1 MRILPN
7 MAHRVLALLTG
18 LAMILAGL
26 VVLGT
31 TAMADS
37 SPVDPANPAT
47 PPTVTADAL
56 PTVQVNGVVWQQVVV
71 GDIVYVA
78 GNFTTARPPGAAP
91 GTNTTPRNHTLAFRL
106 STGQLVTEWAPS
118 LNGQAITVAASP
130 DKTRIYIGGAFTTVD
145 GATAYRIAAINAV
158 GQPNQGKMITSFRP
172 FVNSRV
178 NAIVPTA
185 NVVYFGGWFSG
196 VNSATRS
203 KAGAVNASDGSTTGW
218 NPLTGGGDVLAM
230 TMSPDGSRIVL
241 GGNFTSMNGS
251 SNPGYGLASVDPGTG
266 RTNYPFA
273 VNSVVRNAG
282 GNGATLSLSGDA
294 NYVYGTGYDY
304 GAGANFEG
312 TFSAAW
318 GDGKINW
325 IEDCHGDT
333 YGVAPIGNVIYT
345 VSHAHYCGNIGGFPQ
360 TNPWTYYHAL
370 AFSRQAT
377 GTVTR
382 DPLGYPNFEGNP
394 SPTLQ
399 NWFPALSVGS
409 FTGQYQAAW
418 AVAGNSQYVV
428 LGGEFPRV
436 NGVGQQGLVRLAVKE
451 LAPNARGPMLSGGSW
466 APTVQSPSS
475 GTARIDWQAN
485 HDQDNKNLN
494 YRVIRDGAVTVTTV
508 SRESTFW
515 QRPTMSFTDSGLA
528 PGSTHSYQ
536 VIATDPFGRQ
546 ATSATA
552 TVKVAGT
559 PTGNTPPTASF
570 TATAIGLTVSVNGSA
585 SSDPNGTISSYAWNF
600 GDGQSGSGV
609 STSHTYAAA
618 GTYTI
623 TLTVTDNAGA
633 TGSTTRQVSI
643 TAGGVVQPQ
652 VLAQDA
658 FERAVASGFGRADV
672 GGDWSVWGSSGTS
685 LNVSGGRGNITH
697 SNGGSSGTAYLRSV
711 ATNDADLW
719 VKLSLDKVTN
729 GGGSYLTIVGRDRGT
744 SGDYRAKV
752 SISASGAVSL
762 QASRVS
768 GGETALGS
776 ANPGLTYVPGDEL
789 QLRLRVT
796 GQSPT
801 TVSAK
806 IWKVGTAEPAA
817 WQVNAQDSTAAL
829 QGTGAIGFSTYLS
842 GSATNLP
849 VTVRY
854 NDLLVQTTK

>member
-1 MRILPN
+1 MRILPT

-26 VVLGT
+26 VVLGS
-31 TAMADS
+31 TAVADS
-37 SPVDPANPAT
+37 SPVDPTNPAT

-106 STGQLVTEWAPS
+106 STGALITDWAPR
-118 LNGQAITVAASP
+118 LNAQAITITASP
-130 DKTRIYIGGAFTTVD
+130 DGTRIYVGGAFTTVD
-145 GATAYRIAAINAV
+145 GATAYRVAAINAV

-172 FVNSRV
+172 VVNTRV
-178 NAIVPTA
+178 NAIVATA
-185 NVVYFGGWFSG
+185 SVVYLGGWFSG
-196 VNSATRS
+196 LNSSGRS
-203 KAGAVNASDGSTTGW
+203 KAGAVNASDGSTTAW
-218 NPLTGGGDVLAM
+218 NPLTAGGDVLAM
-230 TMSPDGSRIVL
+230 RMSPDGSRMVL

-251 SNPGYGLASVDPGTG
+251 SNPGYGLASVDTGTG
-266 RTNYPFA
+266 RTNYPMA
-273 VNSVVRNAG
+273 VNSVVRDAG
-282 GNGATLSLSGDA
+282 ANGAILSLSGDA
-294 NYVYGTGYDY
+294 NYVYGTGYDF
-304 GAGANFEG
+304 GTGANFEG
-312 TFSAAW
+312 AFSAAW

-325 IEDCHGDT
+325 IEDCHGDS
-333 YGVAPIGNVIYT
+333 YGVAPIGNVVYV
-345 VSHAHYCGNIGGFPQ
+345 VSHAHYCGNVGGFPQ
-360 TNPWTYYHAL
+360 TNPWTYYYAK

-394 SPTLQ
+394 APTLQ
-399 NWFPALSVGS
+399 NWFPSLSAGS

-418 AVAGNSQYVV
+418 TVTGNSQYVV

-436 NGVGQQGLVRLAVKE
+436 NGVAQQGLVRLAVKE
-451 LAPNARGPMLSGGSW
+451 LAPNARGPVLSGGSW
-466 APTVQSPSS
+466 VPTVQSPSS
-475 GTARIDWQAN
+475 GTARIDWQTN
-485 HDQDNKNLN
+485 HDQDNKNLT
-494 YRVIRDGAVTVTTV
+494 YRVVRDGAVTVTTV

-515 QRPTMSFTDSGLA
+515 QRPTLSFTDSGLA

-536 VIATDPFGRQ
+536 VIASDPFGRQ
-546 ATSATA
+546 ASSATA
-552 TVKVAGT
+552 SVTVAGT

-570 TATAIGLTVSVNGSA
+570 TVSATGLTASVNGSA

-600 GDGQSGSGV
+600 GDGQTGSGV

-633 TGSTTRQVSI
+633 TGSTSRQVSV
-643 TAGGVVQPQ
+643 TAGGVQLQ
-652 VLAQDA
+652 VHARDA
-658 FERAVASGFGRADV
+658 FERAVTSGFGRAEV

-685 LNVSGGRGNITH
+685 LNVSAGRGNITH
-697 SNGGSSGTAYLRSV
+697 SNGGSSGTAHLRSV

-729 GGGSYLTIVGRDRGT
+729 GGGSYLSIVGRDRGT

-752 SISASGAVSL
+752 VIGASGAVSL
-762 QASRVS
+762 QVSRVS
-768 GGETALGS
+768 GGETVLGS

-801 TVSAK
+801 TTSAK

-817 WQVNAQDSTAAL
+817 WQINAQDSTAAL